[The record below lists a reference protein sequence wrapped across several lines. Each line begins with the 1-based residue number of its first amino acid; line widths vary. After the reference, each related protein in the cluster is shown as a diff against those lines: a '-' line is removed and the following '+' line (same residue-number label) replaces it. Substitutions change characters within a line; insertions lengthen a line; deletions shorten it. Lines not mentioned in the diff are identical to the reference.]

1 MGDRRRGP
9 RQTPKEAREEFL
21 AEAADL
27 WDDFNTWYGDHP
39 EATYDEMEAKLGE
52 ERRGFFGRFLEHSLC
67 QGDLGA
73 TPKAPRCKKCGK
85 PMKFKGYPAKTV
97 HGLETDARLPRAYY
111 VCPTC
116 QVGLFPPG
124 PTSSAK
130 KR

>member
-1 MGDRRRGP
+1 
-9 RQTPKEAREEFL
+9 
-21 AEAADL
+21 
-27 WDDFNTWYGDHP
+27 
-39 EATYDEMEAKLGE
+39 
-52 ERRGFFGRFLEHSLC
+52 
-67 QGDLGA
+67 
-73 TPKAPRCKKCGK
+73 
-85 PMKFKGYPAKTV
+85 MKFKGYPAKTV